1 MKVRVILLTVLF
13 GVCLLTN
20 LSLRVPD
27 QMVVQAQS
35 TSSCPTVEM
44 PTVTGGS
51 GNDVYFLKDQQ
62 AKLSLLNAGGDASFF
77 AAGYDT
83 FGTDPVLVPLSKAGV
98 VAKGLTLST
107 PGAKATALS
116 CRDAFWDINFMLAG
130 MGANGGDTI
139 RLFMQADQAG
149 NGAFNLATF
158 VVNADGNGAR
168 LTQLE
173 PTATLFGNGHIALP
187 VNSTLAYSQN
197 GGKSGKRSEQITI
210 ALSMDKNSPT
220 MKCLHLGIEIVR
232 SSGTGSSAIVP
243 NSIVLTR
250 EGALNGSG
258 TGLFSGVAGTYPTA
272 TACDRACPVCT
283 GCVRGVVPNV
293 TIGASG
299 DAFLLKTP
307 TTFTLVN
314 SSGDVS
320 FFPTN
325 YINFGGNEV
334 PQAIATAGQSALGL
348 QVSGSGSSATALS
361 CRDHFWDINFML
373 AGLGATAGDKIRL
386 VMQQDDSGK
395 GAFSLATFTVNADG
409 NGVTLTGLEPTA
421 TLFANGHIA
430 QNVGAIIPYSINAGA
445 SGKHTAQIT
454 IALSMNKTAPT
465 MGCQFLGIEVQ
476 RASGNGTST
485 VVINDI
491 VVVRDGGTTATG
503 TGIFSG
509 QTGTYPTKPE
519 CDGACPSCCATAAI
533 PSVTVGSNNDVF
545 LLKDWV
551 KFTLLSDGNDASFF
565 STNFANFGWNETL
578 PRIAAA
584 GGSGQGIRISTPG
597 KSAVALSCRDSFWDL
612 NFMLAGTGATAGD
625 KIRLS
630 MQADQAGTGAFNLA
644 TFTVN
649 ASGTGV
655 MLTQLEPT
663 ATLFA
668 NGHIAQS
675 VGSSIL
681 YTTNA
686 GTSGKRTDQI
696 TIALSMN
703 KTAPTMKCLHLGVEI
718 ARASGAGA
726 SALVFNDIVL
736 TREGAFNGSGIGLFS
751 GAAGTYPTA
760 MACDGVCPICN
771 K

>member
-1 MKVRVILLTVLF
+1 MKVRILFLTVLV

-27 QMVVQAQS
+27 KMVAQAQS
-35 TSSCPTVEM
+35 TSSCPTAEM
-44 PTVTGGS
+44 PTATVGS
-51 GNDVYFLKDQQ
+51 GGDVYFLTGQQ
-62 AKLSLLNAGGDASFF
+62 AKLSLLNAGGDSSFF

-83 FGTDPVLVPLSKAGV
+83 FGTDPVLVPLSKAGI
-98 VAKGLTLST
+98 VAKGLTIST
-107 PGAKATALS
+107 PGAKATAVS
-116 CRDAFWDINFMLAG
+116 CRDSFWDINFMLAG

-158 VVNADGNGAR
+158 VVASDGSGAR

-173 PTATLFGNGHIALP
+173 PTASLFGNGHIGLP
-187 VNSTLAYSQN
+187 VGSTLAFSQD
-197 GGKSGKRSEQITI
+197 GGKSGKRTEQITI

-232 SSGTGSSAIVP
+232 GSGAGSSAIVP

-250 EGALNGSG
+250 EGPANGSG
-258 TGLFSGVAGTYPTA
+258 TGLFTGVAGNYPTA
-272 TACDRACPVCT
+272 AACDRACPACT
-283 GCVRGVVPNV
+283 GCVRGVAPNV

-299 DAFLLKTP
+299 DSFLLKTP

-314 SSGDVS
+314 SSGEVS

-325 YINFGGNEV
+325 YINFGWNEV
-334 PQAIATAGQSALGL
+334 PTAIAAAGQSALGL

-386 VMQQDDSGK
+386 VMQQDDAGK

-409 NGVTLTGLEPTA
+409 NGVTLTQLEPTA

-430 QNVGAIIPYSINAGA
+430 QNVGAILPYSLNAGA
-445 SGKHTAQIT
+445 AGKHTAQIT
-454 IALSMNKTAPT
+454 IALSMKKTAPT
-465 MGCQFLGIEVQ
+465 IGCQFLGIEVQ
-476 RASGNGTST
+476 RGSGSGTST
-485 VVINDI
+485 VVINTL
-491 VVVRDGGTTATG
+491 VVVRDGATTATG

-509 QTGTYPTKPE
+509 QTGSYPTKPE
-519 CDGACPSCCATAAI
+519 CDGACPSCCATASI
-533 PSVTVGSNNDVF
+533 PSVTVGSTGDVF
-545 LLKDWV
+545 LLKDWL
-551 KFTLLSDGNDASFF
+551 KLTLLSDGNDASFF
-565 STNFANFGWNETL
+565 STNISNFGWNLTL
-578 PRIAAA
+578 PRIADA

-597 KSAVALSCRDSFWDL
+597 SSAVAVSCRDSFWDL

-625 KIRLS
+625 KIRLF
-630 MQADQAGTGAFNLA
+630 MQSDQAGTGAFNVA

-649 ASGTGV
+649 ASGTGA

-663 ATLFA
+663 ATLFG
-668 NGHIAQS
+668 NGHVALS
-675 VGSSIL
+675 VGTL
-681 YTTNA
+681 LPFTTNA

-696 TIALSMN
+696 TIALSMDKN
-703 KTAPTMKCLHLGVEI
+703 APTMKCLHLGVEI

-726 SALVFNDIVL
+726 STLVFNDIVL
-736 TREGAFNGSGIGLFS
+736 TREGPSNGSGTGLFS
-751 GAAGTYPTA
+751 GAAGNYPTV
-760 MACDGVCPICN
+760 MACDGACPACN